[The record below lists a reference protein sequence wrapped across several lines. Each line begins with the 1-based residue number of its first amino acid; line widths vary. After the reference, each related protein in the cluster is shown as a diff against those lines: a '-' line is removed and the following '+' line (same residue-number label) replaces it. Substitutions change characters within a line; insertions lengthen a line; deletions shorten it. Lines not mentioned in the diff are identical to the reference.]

1 MGDKSR
7 YKHWYV
13 YLYGHPLNPE
23 SYQLVTVKPRCSN
36 GTNLCAIYADGYED
50 QPFEFS
56 NKLKMHIANAIALGE
71 AQPYDSEWPVVLL
84 RY

>member
-13 YLYGHPLNPE
+13 YLHGHPFNTE
-23 SYQLVTVKPRCSN
+23 SYQLVNLKPRCSN
-36 GTNLCAIYADGYED
+36 GKNLCAIYADGYED

-56 NKLKMHIANAIALGE
+56 NKLKMHIANALAIGE
-71 AQPYDSEWPVVLL
+71 AQPADSESHIVLL
-84 RY
+84 RN